1 MRMKIKTLTMAAA
14 LPALFGG
21 PALAED
27 AVGHWFGKVSTPVG
41 VELTIAAHINRTP
54 AGGLEGYAESPDQT
68 PAPLP
73 LADVKA
79 TPDTLTF
86 AAPSAKAVF
95 TGKWDAGAGAGG
107 WVGVLRQNDFDMP
120 LTLVRGA
127 PPPHPVVAGLDGD
140 WSGVIQAP
148 QGDLRIKLHVKTG
161 PDGTQALFESPDQ
174 SPMQLVA
181 FLTRQ
186 DSDVSVT
193 LRGIGGFFGKLSA
206 DGKALDGE
214 LRQGGGALPLVLK
227 KGG

>member
-1 MRMKIKTLTMAAA
+1 MSIKALALAAA
-14 LPALFGG
+14 LSAGLGG

-41 VELTIAAHINRTP
+41 VDLTITAHINRTP

-68 PAPLP
+68 LEPLP
-73 LADVKA
+73 MADVKS
-79 TPDTLTF
+79 TGDTLTF

-95 TGKWDAGAGAGG
+95 SGKWDAGTGG
-107 WVGVLRQNDFDMP
+107 WVGVLRQNNFDMP

-140 WSGVIQAP
+140 WSGVMQAP
-148 QGDLRIKLHVKTG
+148 GGDLRIRLHVKTAAG
-161 PDGTQALFESPDQ
+161 STQALFESPDQ

-186 DSDVSVT
+186 DDGVTVT
-193 LRGIGGFFGKLSA
+193 LRGVGGFSGKLSA
-206 DGKALDGE
+206 DGMVLDGE
-214 LRQGGGALPLVLK
+214 WRQGGGALPLVLK
-227 KGG
+227 KVR